1 MNSITRSTQPNPPVK
16 PFTPRRGGIAMMLVI
31 VAVAVGTILAAAAL
45 TSNTNTPALAENA
58 RHSVQSYWQAHAAA
72 NYTEKLIEKIASIDD
87 AAAPTMPTQINTA
100 GGTVT
105 VKVTD
110 VDGNAPAD
118 DDRELLITAVATVG
132 GIEHTIRRRVSV
144 APPGTLDEAIDPEL
158 KEFAVFATDSLS
170 IGDSAK
176 LGPWPKSPE
185 VRTDEPIKIGGGFTA
200 LSDLSLSASASTQRV
215 AFYPSSGASATLD
228 SIRGDP
234 RFVSGGWKMNLPI
247 PTLDAA
253 SPTDFS
259 SLTNFNTTQTASGP
273 TTTIVPPQ
281 GKYHDL
287 NCNLG
292 GVAKLGDGATL
303 KQYCFRNLTLDS
315 QAILA
320 IYGPVE
326 IMVTGDISLSN
337 KATIELGDAAA
348 SLVIYC
354 KKVVAVDDAC
364 IGVNSAIARN
374 GSRKPAD
381 APYTDPRRIKFTTL
395 TGGAPEFF
403 FDNGS
408 IVIASLHTP
417 SGPFE
422 MQGGSTLFGRVTCAD
437 MILGNNC
444 NLFYDPAMDNRLGFT
459 ASKGPMYKP
468 DGTPIDGLADA
479 ITSFDSTLGLQSLKP
494 HVTSSVSAVSALA
507 ATADSLLGGLL
518 GGGRSGG
525 SGASA
530 GAALSSASLRRV
542 TSRPVCVAPARSE
555 KRDAPD
561 ADDLVDVDGDG
572 DTDD

>member
-1 MNSITRSTQPNPPVK
+1 MNSITRSTRPNPSMK

-45 TSNTNTPALAENA
+45 TSNTNTPAMAENA
-58 RHSVQSYWQAHAAA
+58 RNSVQSYWQADAAA
-72 NYTEKLIEKIASIDD
+72 NYTEKLIEKIASVDD
-87 AAAPTMPTQINTA
+87 AAAPTMPTQINTT

-110 VDGNAPAD
+110 LDGNAPSD
-118 DDRELLITAVATVG
+118 DDRELLITAVANVG
-132 GIEHTIRRRVSV
+132 GIEHTIRRRISV
-144 APPGTLDEAIDPEL
+144 VPPGTLEEAIDPEL

-170 IGDSAK
+170 IGDNAK

-200 LSDLSLSASASTQRV
+200 LSDMSMSASASTQRV
-215 AFYPSSGASATLD
+215 AFYPAAGASAALETMTT
-228 SIRGDP
+228 DP
-234 RFVSGGWKMNLPI
+234 HFVPGGWKMNLPI
-247 PTLDAA
+247 PALDAA
-253 SPTDFS
+253 SPSDFA
-259 SLTNFNTTQTASGP
+259 SLSNFNTTQTASGP

-281 GKYHDL
+281 GKYKSL

-303 KQYCFRNLTLDS
+303 HRYCFSGITLDS
-315 QAILA
+315 QAVLA

-337 KATIELGDAAA
+337 NATIELGDDAAT
-348 SLVIYC
+348 LVIYC
-354 KKVVAVDDAC
+354 NQVIAVDNAS
-364 IGVNSAIARN
+364 IGVSNALAVH
-374 GSRKPAD
+374 PALSPPMI
-381 APYTDPRRIKFTTL
+381 PYTDPKRIKITTL
-395 TGGAPEFF
+395 TGGSPEFF

-437 MILGNNC
+437 MTLGDNC

-468 DGTPIDGLADA
+468 DGSPIDGLADA
-479 ITSFDSTLGLQSLKP
+479 ITSFNAALGMQSLKT
-494 HVTSSVSAVSALA
+494 HVNGTVSSATALA
-507 ATADSLLGGLL
+507 ATAGEL

-530 GAALSSASLRRV
+530 GGGGASLSSTSLRRV
-542 TSRPVCVAPARSE
+542 TSTPVCVAAARSE
-555 KRDAPD
+555 KRHAPD
-561 ADDLVDVDGDG
+561 AADLVDVDGD
-572 DTDD
+572 D